1 MDKPLKLHRLVSIAA
16 DDPRKRLSRQKPY
29 ALIEVNNGK
38 EYSQRGVV
46 EGTIGVDTIISTQV

>member
-1 MDKPLKLHRLVSIAA
+1 LKLHRLVSIAA